1 MSDIKSDVKLPA
13 PEFEKLCRA
22 EVLLLDAYPLGE
34 VGTGYSEIVAVT
46 GGSVEGRING
56 KILSFGGDW
65 GLLHSGS
72 VNEINTRFLIETDDG
87 AYISVETKGK
97 LIMDMET
104 MEQVSTGNPDGVS
117 DYYFRT
123 SVSFKAGAEK
133 YRWLNDKA
141 AFAVAAIT
149 DEGNV
154 VQDVYILQ

>member
-1 MSDIKSDVKLPA
+1 MSDIKGSVKLPA
-13 PEFEKLCRA
+13 PEFEKICSA

-34 VGTGYSEIVAVT
+34 VGTGYSEIVAVS
-46 GGSVEGRING
+46 GGRVEGKING
-56 KILSFGGDW
+56 KILPFGGDW
-65 GLLHSGS
+65 GLLHSGN

-87 AYISVETKGK
+87 VYISVETKGK

-123 SVSFKAGAEK
+123 GVSFRSGAEK
-133 YRWLNDKA
+133 YRWLNDKV
-141 AFAVAAIT
+141 AFAIVAIT

-154 VQDVYILQ
+154 VQDMYILK